1 MNGRDLV
8 LSMLKEIY
16 AGNEFSHIL
25 IRQVLEKYDY
35 LDGGEKVYTLDELNA
50 FVTRVAAGED
60 VLKEERNRVCALT
73 NYSKDGQ
80 SAARVADFIIE
91 KAKL

>member
-35 LDGGEKVYTLDELNA
+35 RMVMKRHLLSV
-50 FVTRVAAGED
+50 
-60 VLKEERNRVCALT
+60 
-73 NYSKDGQ
+73 
-80 SAARVADFIIE
+80 
-91 KAKL
+91 